1 METYVCLFIVKY
13 FFIVQFFHFL
23 HQVLSM
29 SVKAGFLKSFSDKS
43 HINDRLQSLSSI
55 FQFYILVSYVRFVSQ
70 LIFQFCI
77 LVLYFSLIFQFCI
90 LVLYFI
96 LVSFCILVLYFC
108 FKILFCILVL
118 YFSFVF
124 QFCILVLYF
133 SFVFLGYFRVDE
145 TDHDKIKQF
154 FNIFVFFG
162 RFFLGGPLS
171 IRGFKTY
178 GIGPR
183 SKSKTQC
190 TQASLYQSNQIFALS
205 VYETGDGPLWLRP
218 RQLLKTNFVKN
229 I

>member
-70 LIFQFCI
+70 
-77 LVLYFSLIFQFCI
+77 
-90 LVLYFI
+90 FI
-96 LVSFCILVLYFC
+96 
-108 FKILFCILVL
+108 
-118 YFSFVF
+118 F

-133 SFVFLGYFRVDE
+133 SFVFLVYFRVDE

-218 RQLLKTNFVKN
+218 RQLLKKNFVKKN
-229 I
+229 NTIVKYDKQSHETGNVFANFIHAI